1 MSTSAADHS
10 TERGSVLDRLVRTA
24 DLALQRDGIDG
35 VSIDGVAAEAGVSRA
50 TAFRHLGKRD
60 QMIVAVAL
68 LRSRRFASE
77 CTVQMSRHV
86 SAFAKLEAAF
96 IYLVRELPNDPVV
109 RELFAMRSP
118 DDLGPGTHEQAVA
131 TLGPVVESGRAA
143 GEIRTDISVDQII
156 DWTVEQL
163 YLAVQQADRSEA
175 AVIYRLRTF
184 LAPALG
190 AGPGHVVSGTVR
202 SRIETLESAVQQ
214 TVQALAALRGELPRA
229 TDDS

>member
-1 MSTSAADHS
+1 MSTSAHHS
-10 TERGSVLDRLVRTA
+10 AEQASVVDRLVRAA
-24 DLALQRDGIDG
+24 DIALQRDGIDG
-35 VSIDGVAAEAGVSRA
+35 VSIDAVAVDAGVSRA

-60 QMIVAVAL
+60 EMIVAVTL
-68 LRSRRFASE
+68 VRSRRFASE
-77 CTVQMSRHV
+77 CTRQMSRLAG
-86 SAFAKLEAAF
+86 AFAKLEAAF

-131 TLGPVVESGRAA
+131 TLGPVIEEGRSA
-143 GEIRTDISVDQII
+143 GEIRTDISVDQIV

-175 AVIYRLRTF
+175 AVRYRIRTF
-184 LAPALG
+184 LSPALG
-190 AGPGHVVSGTVR
+190 AGREHVVPGTMR
-202 SRIETLESAVQQ
+202 SRIETLESAVKQ
-214 TVQALAALRGELPRA
+214 TVQALEGLRDELPPP

>member
-1 MSTSAADHS
+1 MPTSAADYS
-10 TERGSVLDRLVRTA
+10 DEQGSVLDRLVRAA
-24 DLALQRDGIDG
+24 DLALRRDGVDG
-35 VSIDGVAAEAGVSRA
+35 VSIDAVAADAGVSRA

-60 QMIVAVAL
+60 EMIVAVAL
-68 LRSRRFASE
+68 LRSRRFARE
-77 CTVQMSRHV
+77 CTLQMSRHV
-86 SAFAKLEAAF
+86 GAFAKLEAAF
-96 IYLVRELPNDPVV
+96 VYLVREFSNDPVV

-143 GEIRTDISVDQII
+143 EEIRTDISVDQII

-175 AVIYRLRTF
+175 AVISRIRTF

-190 AGPGHVVSGTVR
+190 AGGEQVVSGTVR
-202 SRIETLESAVQQ
+202 SRIETLESAVTQ
-214 TVQALAALRGELPRA
+214 TVHALAALRDELPPP

>member
-1 MSTSAADHS
+1 M
-10 TERGSVLDRLVRTA
+10 DRLVRAA

-35 VSIDGVAAEAGVSRA
+35 VSIDAVAADAGVSRA

-60 QMIVAVAL
+60 QMIVAVTL
-68 LRSRRFASE
+68 LRSRRFARE
-77 CTVQMSRHV
+77 CTLEMTRQAG
-86 SAFAKLEAAF
+86 AFAKLEAAF

-131 TLGPVVESGRAA
+131 TLGPVVENGRAA
-143 GEIRTDISVDQII
+143 GEIRTDISVDQIV

-175 AVIYRLRTF
+175 AAIYRVRTF

-190 AGPGHVVSGTVR
+190 AGPEHVVSGNVR
-202 SRIETLESAVQQ
+202 SRIETLESAVKQ
-214 TVQALAALRGELPRA
+214 TVQSLAALRSELPPP
-229 TDDS
+229 TDDR